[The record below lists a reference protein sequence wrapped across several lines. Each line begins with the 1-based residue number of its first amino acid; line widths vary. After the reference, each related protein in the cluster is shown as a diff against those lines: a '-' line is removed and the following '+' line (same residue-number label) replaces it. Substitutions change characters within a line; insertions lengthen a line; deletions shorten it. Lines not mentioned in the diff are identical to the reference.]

1 MVVFHKTY
9 ELVKWM
15 HGLLNNFPKS
25 EKYTLA
31 QRIENTE
38 LSVLEGIIQSNNDF
52 DKRAAIERTIVE
64 LDKLRIFFR
73 LAKDLQFIPFAQYEE
88 GAKRLDEIGRL
99 LGGWRKKSL
108 PVRQAGCAGKPAP
121 AIPSGA
127 DAKVP
132 PSGAQEAPATGSATS
147 PARAEQ
153 GIGNIHCP
161 SRSAEALLHLRMQLR
176 AKLPRKFAAPLS
188 LRKQGFRRSET
199 WAGQD
204 PEHAR
209 AVIRGGNWDN
219 GANAGPFNANLNNL
233 PTDTNN
239 NIGFRCCNSSEKAG
253 REQIPSHAGFGAPTG
268 MPDSARE
275 LQGSMPKH
283 AISCVEWG
291 NGGMLNMKVGAARL
305 VAGSLHAL
313 AAAAWAQA
321 SKSNAA
327 AVQACW
333 PAAFG
338 QWIGRTDAVRLPQKA
353 AMVAEQWTVAE

>member
-1 MVVFHKTY
+1 MLDDMVVFHKTY

-108 PVRQAGCAGKPAP
+108 PARQGVAQQVQQFPSLGGGAAISNQQSIPSSGNCGTPVHEDAQRKVAGKPATSESAKNP
-121 AIPSGA
+121 DSLSQGTGNLNIHRPSGS
-127 DAKVP
+127 K
-132 PSGAQEAPATGSATS
+132 
-147 PARAEQ
+147 R
-153 GIGNIHCP
+153 
-161 SRSAEALLHLRMQLR
+161 
-176 AKLPRKFAAPLS
+176 
-188 LRKQGFRRSET
+188 FRRQEK

-209 AVIRGGNWDN
+209 AVIRGGNWNN
-219 GANAGPFNANLNNL
+219 GANAGPFNANLNNV
-233 PTDTNN
+233 PTNTNN
-239 NIGFRCCNSSEKAG
+239 NIGFRCCSSSKKNGEGANPFPRRIRCAHG
-253 REQIPSHAGFGAPTG
+253 HAGQCEGTTRVLAQACHLPHGRGEQWHAEYGRWRRPAGSRAPACGNSNPVGAG
-268 MPDSARE
+268 IRVERRGGA
-275 LQGSMPKH
+275 SMP
-283 AISCVEWG
+283 V
-291 NGGMLNMKVGAARL
+291 GMHRE
-305 VAGSLHAL
+305 
-313 AAAAWAQA
+313 
-321 SKSNAA
+321 
-327 AVQACW
+327 
-333 PAAFG
+333 
-338 QWIGRTDAVRLPQKA
+338 ID
-353 AMVAEQWTVAE
+353 